1 MKKGKEKGLKKE
13 VRGLWTDI
21 VSSPYYSFGVDCET
35 PNAFAEGLFEI
46 FNKVRTREDITLRGH
61 QYFDLISPALH
72 KYNLLFKSEKYWIH
86 SFKSAILNRSK

>member
-13 VRGLWTDI
+13 VRGLWSDI

-46 FNKVRTREDITLRGH
+46 FNKVGTREVLILLGGDINTLTCYH
-61 QYFDLISPALH
+61 LH
-72 KYNLLFKSEKYWIH
+72 CTSTIYYSNLRSIGYIH
-86 SFKSAILNRSK
+86 SNR

>member
-35 PNAFAEGLFEI
+35 PNACAEGLFEI
-46 FNKVRTREDITLRGH
+46 FNKVRIR
-61 QYFDLISPALH
+61 
-72 KYNLLFKSEKYWIH
+72 
-86 SFKSAILNRSK
+86 